1 MSGNFSRRDLLG
13 SASAAVVALP
23 LTGVPKGE
31 PPVQS
36 LKAKN
41 PKLRARTQPEA
52 YTGQDLRFIGM
63 PVGGLFAGTLYL
75 GGDGQLWNW
84 DIFNQK
90 KDGAVDRTNTEF
102 MGETLSQGT
111 GANYVDPVSQQSPFR
126 QFFELIAEGKG
137 SRRVRFG
144 NITFRGEYPVGKVE
158 FRNADEDVEMSLVAF
173 SPFIPLNVEES
184 SFPAVTLTFKIKN
197 VGTDSVNYRLQ
208 YFAENPVLV
217 HSRKNRQDFDLT
229 SVETKGGGIQFG
241 ASAKNESQQD
251 RTEILFEDWSSGTYG
266 NWVASGTAFGAG
278 PRKVSELPAYMGPV
292 RAETTYVVNSHQ
304 NRNGE
309 DVGQA
314 DAHKGKLVSPEFTID
329 RSFINMRVGG
339 GSHKGETCVNL
350 VVNGEIVRSVTGHDS
365 NQMAWESFDVRDLA
379 DKKANIEVVDMFTGG
394 WGQISL
400 GEVFFSDHHR
410 LTVPLTHVQ
419 DFGTFSMQFV
429 DGANHIVTGPNST
442 LGKSVALKPGETKE
456 VTLVIAW
463 HFPNSDLNLPGK
475 KNWYATKW
483 NDASEVAKEI
493 ISKWARLR
501 DTTLI
506 WNKTWYDSTL
516 PHWFLDRTFV
526 NTSILAT
533 TTCHRFDDGR
543 FYFWEGIGCCA
554 GTCTHVWGYAQ
565 AIGRVFPEV
574 ERYLREKI
582 DFSFAFHKDSG
593 AIDYR
598 AEYHQIVAHDGQC
611 GCILRAYREHQM
623 SKSNSFLK
631 GIWPNVKQ
639 ATKYL
644 INQDKGRD
652 GILDGAQYNTLD
664 TAWYGEIAWISS
676 LYLAALRATEAMAL
690 AMGDHVFSKECAT
703 IAESG
708 SNKMVSELFNGEYF
722 IHKLDPSHPESN
734 NTNNG
739 CHIDQLYGQSWAH
752 QVGLPRIVPKKETV
766 AALKSLFKY
775 SFYDDVWEY
784 RRKVKGISGGRW
796 YAAPGEPGLI
806 MCSFPHGGAAESVGK
821 GGDAWATMYFNE
833 CMSGFEYQVG
843 AHMIAEELVDEG
855 LAIVYAIHQR
865 YHGSKRNPYNE
876 IECSDHYGRAMA
888 SYGAYVSMTGFKLD
902 GPNDKMS
909 FAPKKSGKFRCA
921 FINHKGWGT
930 YDRSSSGVET
940 VTYTH
945 QV

>member
-1 MSGNFSRRDLLG
+1 MSNHISRRDLLG
-13 SASAAVVALP
+13 SAAAAAVVP
-23 LTGVPKGE
+23 LAASSLGDSSP
-31 PPVQS
+31 QIS
-36 LKAKN
+36 LKSKN
-41 PKLRARTQPEA
+41 PKLRDRTQPEV

-90 KDGAVDRTNTEF
+90 KDGAVERTNTEF
-102 MGETLSQGT
+102 MGESLSQGT
-111 GANYVDPVSQQSPFR
+111 GANYVDPVSQQSPFN
-126 QFFELIAEGKG
+126 QHFELIAEGKPEK
-137 SRRVRFG
+137 RVRFG
-144 NITFRGEYPVGKVE
+144 KINFRGEYPVGKVE
-158 FRNADEDVEMSLVAF
+158 YLNADSDVEMILVAF
-173 SPFIPLNVEES
+173 SPFIPLNVDES
-184 SFPAVTLTFKIKN
+184 SYPATTLTFKITN
-197 VGTDSVNYRLQ
+197 VGKIQTQYRLQ
-208 YFAENPVLV
+208 YVTENPVLTFT
-217 HSRKNRQDFDLT
+217 RKKRSDFKLT
-229 SVETKGGGIQFG
+229 AEKSSTGGILFG
-241 ASAKNESQQD
+241 TSSVKSDEPIRS
-251 RTEILFEDWSSGTYG
+251 EIHYQDWSSGTYG
-266 NWVASGTAFGAG
+266 NWVPSGTAFGKT
-278 PRKVSELPAYMGPV
+278 PRKVSELPTYMGPV
-292 RAETTYVVNSHQ
+292 KAGTEFVVNTHQ

-314 DAHKGKLVSPEFTID
+314 DAHVGLLVSPEFIIA
-329 RSFINMRVGG
+329 RNYINMRVGG

-350 VVNGEIVRSVTGHDS
+350 VVNGKIERSVTGHDS
-365 NQMAWESFDVRDLA
+365 NEMAWESFDVRNLA
-379 DKKANIEVVDMFTGG
+379 GKAAHIEVVDSFTGG

-400 GEVFFSDHHR
+400 GEVVFSDATR
-410 LTVPLTHVQ
+410 ASAPLEESH
-419 DFGTFSMQFV
+419 DFGTFSVEFAG
-429 DGANHIVTGPNST
+429 GANQTTIGGTSVV
-442 LGKSVALKPGETKE
+442 GKSVSLAPGESKE
-456 VTLVIAW
+456 VTLIVAW
-463 HFPNSDLNLPGK
+463 HFPVVDSGLPGK
-475 KNWYATKW
+475 HNWYATKW
-483 NDASEVAKEI
+483 ANAGEVSQEI
-493 ISKWARLR
+493 LSKWTHLCN
-501 DTTLI
+501 TTLA

-565 AIGRVFPEV
+565 AIGRVFPGV

-582 DFSFAFHKDSG
+582 DFKKAFHQESG

-611 GCILRAYREHQM
+611 GCIMRAYREHQM
-623 SKSNSFLK
+623 SKDNKFLT
-631 GIWPNVKQ
+631 GIWPQVKK
-639 ATKYL
+639 ATQYL
-644 INQDKGRD
+644 INQDQDRD

-664 TAWYGEIAWISS
+664 TAWYGKIAWISS
-676 LYLAALRATEAMAL
+676 LYLATVKATEAMAN
-690 AMGDHVFSKECAT
+690 AMGDKEFAKECAA

-708 SNKMVSELFNGEYF
+708 SKQMVDQLYNGEYF
-722 IHKLDPSHPESN
+722 IHKLDPAHPESN

-739 CHIDQLYGQSWAH
+739 CHIDQVYGQSWAH
-752 QVGLPRIVPKKETV
+752 QVGLGRIIPKKETV
-766 AALKSLFKY
+766 SALKALFKY

-784 RRKVKGISGGRW
+784 RRKVKGIPGGRW

-843 AHMIAEELVDEG
+843 AHMISEDLVDEG
-855 LAIVYAIHQR
+855 LAVVYAIHQR

-888 SYGAYVSMTGFKLD
+888 SYGAFISMTGFKVD
-902 GPNDKMS
+902 GPNGKMS
-909 FAPKKSGKFRCA
+909 FSPKKSGKFRCG
-921 FINHKGWGT
+921 FINERGWGT

-940 VTYTH
+940 VTYAHT
-945 QV
+945 V